1 VSSRRSPPW
10 LLASLAATVAC
21 QAPAAR
27 TDPIDLSVRLE
38 NVGTP
43 QTASCGA
50 YDPLVAPGIYAVAP
64 MGTPLFST
72 GVPDPGRGLAPLAED
87 GDPSVLHTSV
97 AQDEDVFE
105 VNVFD
110 TPDGTY
116 ESGAIQ
122 PGEAFSF
129 TLRARPGDRLF
140 LAGMYVQS
148 NDLFVA
154 TPPEGLA
161 LFDGDDPITG
171 VRDGAL
177 ALYDAGTEVN
187 EEPGCGPNQAPRQA
201 APGEGAVESAP
212 VDLVE
217 ARQDGFPY
225 PAASSILQLSID
237 AANP

>member
-1 VSSRRSPPW
+1 ML
-10 LLASLAATVAC
+10 LLAGPAC
-21 QAPAAR
+21 TTITSPAEPSFDLEVRIENIGAPQ
-27 TDPIDLSVRLE
+27 P
-38 NVGTP
+38 
-43 QTASCGA
+43 ASCGP
-50 YDPLVAPGIYAVAP
+50 YDPLVAPGLYAIAP
-64 MGTPLFST
+64 RGTPLFST
-72 GVPDPGRGLAPLAED
+72 DAPDPGHGLEPLAED
-87 GDPSVLHTSV
+87 GDPSPLYAYVREND
-97 AQDEDVFE
+97 APMDAG
-105 VNVFD
+105 VFD

-116 ESGAIQ
+116 QSGAIQ
-122 PGEAFSF
+122 PGDAFSF
-129 TLRARPGDRLF
+129 SVTVHRGDRLF

-154 TPPEGLA
+154 TPPEGLV

-217 ARQDGFPY
+217 ARQDGFSY
-225 PAASSILQLSID
+225 PAVASILRLSID